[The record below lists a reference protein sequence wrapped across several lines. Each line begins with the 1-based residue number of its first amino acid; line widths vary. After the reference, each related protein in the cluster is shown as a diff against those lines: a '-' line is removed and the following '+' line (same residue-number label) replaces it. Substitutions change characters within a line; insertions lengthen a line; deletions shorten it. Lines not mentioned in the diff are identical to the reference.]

1 MSSKKIKQIKQ
12 PEENQQASKPQEI
25 QQEIPAKHA
34 DYVRQEE
41 KEPIQAPKKKRV
53 VSEKTLE
60 ALKKGREALN
70 KKWEEDKVKN
80 KELEEKYA
88 IKKANKLIKQKMNI
102 KKKYDVDE
110 NDTEE
115 EEPILIK
122 QEKKPRKKQII
133 MMAPESD
140 TEEEIIYK
148 KASKPKQQQPQPPAP
163 APHHQQIPA
172 GSRIFFF

>member
-1 MSSKKIKQIKQ
+1 MSSRKTKVINPPIQEPQNQ
-12 PEENQQASKPQEI
+12 PQNQSTTQQDNNEEDDVK
-25 QQEIPAKHA
+25 
-34 DYVRQEE
+34 
-41 KEPIQAPKKKRV
+41 IQAPKKKRV

-70 KKWEEDKVKN
+70 KKWQEDKIKN

-88 IKKANKLIKQKMNI
+88 IKKANKIIKQKMNI

-115 EEPILIK
+115 EEPIVIK
-122 QEKKPRKKQII
+122 QEKKPKKKQII

-140 TEEEIIYK
+140 SEEEIIYK
-148 KASKPKQQQPQPPAP
+148 KASKPKQPPKPQPLAPAP
-163 APHHQQIPA
+163 APA
-172 GSRIFFF
+172 GRIFFF

>member
-1 MSSKKIKQIKQ
+1 MSSKKTKVINPPTPEPQTQ
-12 PEENQQASKPQEI
+12 PAP
-25 QQEIPAKHA
+25 QQENK
-34 DYVRQEE
+34 EE
-41 KEPIQAPKKKRV
+41 DDVKIQAPKKKRV

-88 IKKANKLIKQKMNI
+88 IKKANKIIKQKMNI

-115 EEPILIK
+115 EEPIVIK
-122 QEKKPRKKQII
+122 QEKKPKKKQII
-133 MMAPESD
+133 MMPPESD
-140 TEEEIIYK
+140 SEEEIIYK
-148 KASKPKQQQPQPPAP
+148 QTRKPRQQKQQPQPQQPAP
-163 APHHQQIPA
+163 APA
-172 GSRIFFF
+172 GRVFFF

>member
-1 MSSKKIKQIKQ
+1 MSSKKTKVI
-12 PEENQQASKPQEI
+12 
-25 QQEIPAKHA
+25 
-34 DYVRQEE
+34 
-41 KEPIQAPKKKRV
+41 KEPTPPVEIREEAKPVINEEEDDVKIQAPKKKRV
-53 VSEKTLE
+53 VSQATLD

-70 KKWEEDKVKN
+70 KKWQEDKIKN

-88 IKKANKLIKQKMNI
+88 IKKANKIIKQKMNI

-115 EEPILIK
+115 EDPVIIK

-140 TEEEIIYK
+140 SEEEIIYK
-148 KASKPKQQQPQPPAP
+148 KPSKPRQQQQQAPPAP
-163 APHHQQIPA
+163 VPTQPV
-172 GSRIFFF
+172 GRVFFF

>member
-1 MSSKKIKQIKQ
+1 MSSKKTKVINQ
-12 PEENQQASKPQEI
+12 P
-25 QQEIPAKHA
+25 IPA
-34 DYVRQEE
+34 VEIREE
-41 KEPIQAPKKKRV
+41 AQPIINEEEDNNKIQAPKKKRV
-53 VSEKTLE
+53 VSQATLD

-70 KKWEEDKVKN
+70 KKWQEDKVKN

-88 IKKANKLIKQKMNI
+88 IKKANKIIKQKMNI

-115 EEPILIK
+115 EDPVIIK

-140 TEEEIIYK
+140 SEEEIIYK
-148 KASKPKQQQPQPPAP
+148 KPSKPRQQQQQPPPAP
-163 APHHQQIPA
+163 VPTQPV
-172 GSRIFFF
+172 GRVFFF

>member
-1 MSSKKIKQIKQ
+1 MSSKKTKVI
-12 PEENQQASKPQEI
+12 
-25 QQEIPAKHA
+25 
-34 DYVRQEE
+34 
-41 KEPIQAPKKKRV
+41 KEPTPPVEIKEEAQPIINEEEDDVKIQAPKKKRV
-53 VSEKTLE
+53 VSQATLD

-70 KKWEEDKVKN
+70 KKWQEDKVKN

-88 IKKANKLIKQKMNI
+88 VKKANKIIKQKMNI

-115 EEPILIK
+115 EEPIIIK

-140 TEEEIIYK
+140 SEEEIIYK
-148 KASKPKQQQPQPPAP
+148 KPSKPRQQQQQPPPAP
-163 APHHQQIPA
+163 VPTQPV
-172 GSRIFFF
+172 GRVFFF

>member
-1 MSSKKIKQIKQ
+1 MSNKKTKVINPPVQELQTQ
-12 PEENQQASKPQEI
+12 PAPQLENNEEEDNNK
-25 QQEIPAKHA
+25 
-34 DYVRQEE
+34 
-41 KEPIQAPKKKRV
+41 IQAPKKKRV
-53 VSEKTLE
+53 VSQATLD

-70 KKWEEDKVKN
+70 KKWQEDKIKN

-88 IKKANKLIKQKMNI
+88 IKKANKIIKQKMNI

-115 EEPILIK
+115 EDPVIIK

-140 TEEEIIYK
+140 SEEEIIYK
-148 KASKPKQQQPQPPAP
+148 KPSKPRQQQYQEPPTP
-163 APHHQQIPA
+163 VSTQPA
-172 GSRIFFF
+172 GRVFFF

>member
-1 MSSKKIKQIKQ
+1 MSSRKTKVINPPIQEPQNQPQNQPTTQQDNNEEDDIK
-12 PEENQQASKPQEI
+12 
-25 QQEIPAKHA
+25 
-34 DYVRQEE
+34 
-41 KEPIQAPKKKRV
+41 IQAPKKKRV

-70 KKWEEDKVKN
+70 KKWQEDKIKN

-88 IKKANKLIKQKMNI
+88 IKKANKIIKQKMNI

-115 EEPILIK
+115 EEPIVIK
-122 QEKKPRKKQII
+122 QEKKPKKKQII

-140 TEEEIIYK
+140 SEEEIIYK
-148 KASKPKQQQPQPPAP
+148 KASKPKQPPKPQPPAP
-163 APHHQQIPA
+163 APA
-172 GSRIFFF
+172 GRIFFF